1 MGKIKYCKRCLYPET
16 KPDLW
21 FDDNGVCS
29 ACIAYDKRPTIDWH
43 KEKKSLKKL
52 QRKLS

>member
-1 MGKIKYCKRCLYPET
+1 MIKYCTNCLYPNT

-29 ACIAYDKRPTIDWH
+29 ACIAYENRPEINWKKR
-43 KEKKSLKKL
+43 KEEF
-52 QRKLS
+52 QYN